1 MSGISLYILAK
12 NYTNDKI
19 NDKICAKINDKITS
33 LSERILLYEKTGV

>member
-1 MSGISLYILAK
+1 MESVCIFYQK